1 MNVDG
6 AGESQAR
13 NLARKKKEVEDEQ
26 NALELDRATAVRN
39 REKEKKLAFEKT
51 NKDIVEISKSGEQQ
65 MDMVTKMNSERVRSL
80 NENTQKNFE
89 KIAQDT
95 ASGIALAKNESVK
108 MIDDLKRSNL
118 ERVQL
123 SADQAQSPFYRINSL
138 SPVISEAET
147 AYTVKIAM
155 PEEEA
160 KNLFMSGNGTNT
172 LKISLARKF
181 QDTAKFPEEA
191 RSTKTSNFQTIVET
205 LNFTEAFDSKGL
217 KKEYADG
224 VVTIS
229 LPKLIKPNPTL

>member
-13 NLARKKKEVEDEQ
+13 QLAKKRKEVEDEK
-26 NALELDRATAVRN
+26 NALETDKARTTRQ
-39 REKEKKLAFEKT
+39 REIEKRLAHERT

-65 MDMVTKMNSERVRSL
+65 MDMAKKMNSERIRSI

-89 KIAQDT
+89 KVAQE
-95 ASGIALAKNESVK
+95 AAAGIGLAKEESVK
-108 MIDDLKRSNL
+108 MIEDLKRSNM

-123 SADQAQSPFYRINSL
+123 TTDQAQNPFYRVNTL
-138 SPVISEAET
+138 SPVISEGELG
-147 AYTVKIAM
+147 YTVKVAM

-160 KNLFMSGNGTNT
+160 KNLFISGNGTNS
-172 LKISLARKF
+172 LKLSLARKF

-205 LNFTEAFDSKGL
+205 LHFTDAFDAKGL
-217 KKEYADG
+217 NKEYADG
-224 VVTIS
+224 IVTIS